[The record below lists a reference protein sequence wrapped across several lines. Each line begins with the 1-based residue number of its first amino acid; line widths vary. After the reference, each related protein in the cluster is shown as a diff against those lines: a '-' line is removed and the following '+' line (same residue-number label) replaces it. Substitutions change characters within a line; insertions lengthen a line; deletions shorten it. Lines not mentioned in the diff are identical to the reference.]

1 MAATK
6 SKESDIDTGLESTSS
21 RAVLLELREWR
32 GMELM
37 ASIAHDMRTPLA
49 TITTSAELLEQNLGA
64 EDGAH
69 LVTVIQRQ
77 AVRLHQMIQDLA
89 EFINEPE
96 GGIKLKP
103 EVVDLGGLVG
113 DVTSEFQHLHT
124 SHHLTLELPMAKL
137 PASIDAEKVRR
148 IVQNLLGNACQ
159 YSPSGTTI
167 SVRVRLPS
175 RRQAVLEVEDEGS
188 GIPKILRRQ
197 IFEPFY
203 RIKDSIGHGQGL
215 GLHIVRSLA
224 EAHGGSVWVEEA
236 TGGGARFCVALPV
249 KSSRQSSERQLCVPT
264 DLAKFGSK

>member
-1 MAATK
+1 MAAMK
-6 SKESDIDTGLESTSS
+6 RKENEIGSHAEGRSNS
-21 RAVLLELREWR
+21 AVILQLRQWQ

-77 AVRLHQMIQDLA
+77 ALRLHQMIQDLA
-89 EFINEPE
+89 EFISEPD
-96 GGIKLKP
+96 GGIKLRSA
-103 EVVDLGGLVG
+103 VVDLGALVRE
-113 DVTSEFQHLHT
+113 VTSEFQHLHT

-137 PASIDAEKVRR
+137 PANIDSEKVRR
-148 IVQNLLGNACQ
+148 IVQNLIGNACQ

-167 SVRVRLPS
+167 AVRLRLLG
-175 RRQAVLEVEDEGS
+175 RRQAVLEVDDEGV
-188 GIPKILRRQ
+188 GIPKALRRK

-203 RIKDSIGHGQGL
+203 RIKDSVGHGQGL
-215 GLHIVRSLA
+215 GLYIVRALA

-236 TGGGARFCVALPV
+236 GAGGARFCVALPIRF
-249 KSSRQSSERQLCVPT
+249 SRQSSENRLSVPT
-264 DLAKFGSK
+264 DLSRFGSR